1 MKNRGNRR
9 CSHPCNLGANMCM
22 FVAPAVHIRK
32 CLQTATAFVS
42 LKESPHSLARE
53 VMGDVATVSDGVR
66 TLLSVQ

>member
-1 MKNRGNRR
+1 MKNRGNGRS
-9 CSHPCNLGANMCM
+9 SHPCILRANMCM

-53 VMGDVATVSDGVR
+53 MMGNVAT
-66 TLLSVQ
+66 